1 MRRFFMLEIVAWTS
15 IGIAVGCAVWIAIDE
30 LRRPQAMGVMNLVWP
45 LTALYLSVFALW
57 AYVRIG
63 RAKPREEQIA
73 GQHRHMAHA
82 EGGGRITLAQVA
94 VATSHCGAGCV
105 LADLLAEFCIGAAG
119 ITLFGLMLW
128 ASYVIDFAAAWT
140 LGIAFQYFSIKP
152 MSDLTPGAALVAAI
166 KADTLSII
174 AFQAGMYAWMAVV
187 FFVLFPEPHHLTP
200 FQPAF
205 WLMMQ
210 IAMIFGYATAFP
222 MNRWLVLHG
231 WKEAM

>member
-1 MRRFFMLEIVAWTS
+1 MLEMVAWTS
-15 IGIAVGCAVWIAIDE
+15 IGIAVGCALWIAVDE
-30 LRRPQAMGVMNLVWP
+30 LGRPQAMGVMNLVWP

-57 AYVRIG
+57 AYVRVG
-63 RAKPREEQIA
+63 RAKPRAEQTA
-73 GQHRHMAHA
+73 GQRGHMAHA
-82 EGGGRITLAQVA
+82 KGGKHITAAQVA

-119 ITLFGLMLW
+119 ITLFGLTLW

-140 LGIAFQYFSIKP
+140 LGVAFQYFSIKP

-174 AFQAGMYAWMAVV
+174 AFQAGMYGWMAVV
-187 FFVLFPEPHHLTP
+187 FFVLFPEPHLMP

-210 IAMIFGYATAFP
+210 IAMIMGYATAFP
-222 MNRWLVLHG
+222 MNRWLVLRG

>member
-1 MRRFFMLEIVAWTS
+1 
-15 IGIAVGCAVWIAIDE
+15 
-30 LRRPQAMGVMNLVWP
+30 VWP

-63 RAKPREEQIA
+63 RAKPRAEQIA
-73 GQHRHMAHA
+73 GQRGHMANA
-82 EGGGRITLAQVA
+82 KGGKHITAAQVA

-105 LADLLAEFCIGAAG
+105 LADLLAEFWIGAAG
-119 ITLFGLMLW
+119 ITLFGLTLW

-140 LGIAFQYFSIKP
+140 LGVMFQYFSIKP

-174 AFQAGMYAWMAVV
+174 AFQAGMYGWMAVV
-187 FFVLFPEPHHLTP
+187 FFVLFPEPHLMP

-210 IAMIFGYATAFP
+210 IAMIMGYATAFP
-222 MNRWLVLHG
+222 MNRWLVLRG
-231 WKEAM
+231 WKESM